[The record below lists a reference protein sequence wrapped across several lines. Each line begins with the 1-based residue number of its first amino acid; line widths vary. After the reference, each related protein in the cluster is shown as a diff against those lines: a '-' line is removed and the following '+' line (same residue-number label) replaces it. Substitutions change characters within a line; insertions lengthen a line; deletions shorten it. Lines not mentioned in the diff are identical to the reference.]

1 MPFCANCG
9 ASVEGR
15 FCAKCGTPMGAAP
28 TSGAPAPAY
37 NPPPGAPAA
46 AGMDDNVAGALCYLV
61 GFVTGVLFLILEPY
75 SKRPF
80 VRFHAFQSIFFCVG
94 WIFLSIAVGIV
105 FSIAG
110 LAMHMWF
117 IFLPLR
123 MLIGLAGFLIWLFC
137 MYKAYNREWFQ
148 LPIVGP
154 LAAKQVPVPPVATGT
169 PS

>member
-9 ASVEGR
+9 APVEGR

-28 TSGAPAPAY
+28 ASGGPAPAY
-37 NPPPGAPAA
+37 NQPPAGQVAT
-46 AGMDDNVAGALCYLV
+46 AGMTDNVAGALCYLI

-94 WIFLSIAVGIV
+94 WIALSIGLRIV
-105 FSIAG
+105 FLMVG
-110 LAMHMWF
+110 VAMHMWF

-123 MLIGLAGFLIWLFC
+123 MLIWLAGFLLWLFC
-137 MYKAYNREWFQ
+137 MYKAYSGAWFQ

-154 LAAKQVPVPPVATGT
+154 LAAKQAGAAPAA
-169 PS
+169 